1 MAAGC
6 FLHAVRTKLSGVLES
21 VCLGHAFAF
30 GGPLPRARALQGGGG
45 KVWFIGLME
54 EICHWSKEV

>member
-1 MAAGC
+1 MLFACSWNEVIRRFGKC
-6 FLHAVRTKLSGVLES
+6 VF
-21 VCLGHAFAF
+21 GHAFAF